1 MRQDATA
8 PEGKESTRSKLQKN
22 MVRLDLSLRNF
33 TLQFTSI
40 LVLGMV
46 TMFVLE
52 HNNYMQYWHKSFETA
67 RIPLTIHNQEREDA
81 DRMSTQNEIKR
92 QRILCWIPTSPNNLV
107 ERAKSVKDTWGKR
120 CDMLLFFS
128 STEDATIPV
137 IGLNVKEGRHN
148 LYAKTRASLEYI
160 YQHHLDVDWF
170 LKADDDT
177 YVIMENLRYF
187 LSKLNPSDP
196 HYIGRMFTSYGGYN
210 TGGAGYVFSRETLRI
225 FKRTLYEGGC
235 PRRGGEDTW
244 VARCLRVQDV
254 KPVRDWS
261 KSIGG
266 GGPEHLEMWLIK
278 NTRPTPSLRHKND

>member
-1 MRQDATA
+1 
-8 PEGKESTRSKLQKN
+8 

-52 HNNYMQYWHKSFETA
+52 HNDYMQYWHKRFEKA
-67 RIPLTIHNQEREDA
+67 RISLTIPTQEREDA

-170 LKADDDT
+170 
-177 YVIMENLRYF
+177 
-187 LSKLNPSDP
+187 
-196 HYIGRMFTSYGGYN
+196 
-210 TGGAGYVFSRETLRI
+210 
-225 FKRTLYEGGC
+225 
-235 PRRGGEDTW
+235 
-244 VARCLRVQDV
+244 
-254 KPVRDWS
+254 
-261 KSIGG
+261 
-266 GGPEHLEMWLIK
+266 
-278 NTRPTPSLRHKND
+278 